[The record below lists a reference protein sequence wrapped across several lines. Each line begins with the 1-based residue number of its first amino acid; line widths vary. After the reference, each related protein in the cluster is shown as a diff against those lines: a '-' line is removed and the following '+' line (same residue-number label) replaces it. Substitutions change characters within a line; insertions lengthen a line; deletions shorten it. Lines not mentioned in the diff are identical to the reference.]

1 MTTQSSSPFNSTP
14 PCSDPSVC
22 DVTISIVS
30 YNTSGPLRDCLQSLQ
45 DRRDEGEATMEVVVA
60 DNVSTDDSV
69 EMVRREFPWVRV
81 VETGGNIGYGRA
93 NNAAQIDARGRYAFI
108 LNSDT
113 IVLPGALAAMR
124 DFMDEHPKIG
134 AVGAQLI
141 LSDGGTQTSCA
152 RDPSLMAVWWEQTYL
167 DKLFPNNK
175 VTGNYLMTD
184 WDYGTRRE
192 VEQVCGAC
200 LFVRREAYT
209 QIDGFDPAFFMYF
222 EDTDFCIRLR
232 GAGWPIWF
240 IPEAHIRHLL
250 GASSGAWR
258 SRARMIVSYNRSRY
272 YYFTRYGG
280 RGRGLAIKAMCLLG
294 ATMRSIAWHAIALV
308 KPSAREQAR
317 LFRKVWIDTL
327 RMKPVGDAGE

>member
-1 MTTQSSSPFNSTP
+1 M
-14 PCSDPSVC
+14 C

-30 YNTSGPLRDCLQSLQ
+30 YNTSGPLRDCLQTLQ
-45 DRRDEGEATMEVVVA
+45 DRRDEGEVTMEVVVA
-60 DNVSTDDSV
+60 DNSSTDDSV
-69 EMVRREFPWVRV
+69 AMVRREFPWVRV

-93 NNAAQIDARGRYAFI
+93 NNAGQENARGRYAFI

-113 IVLPGALAAMR
+113 EVLPGALQTMR
-124 DFMDEHPKIG
+124 DFMDANPKVG
-134 AVGAQLI
+134 GVGAQLI
-141 LSDGGTQTSCA
+141 LVDGSTQASCA
-152 RDPSLMAVWWEQTYL
+152 RDPSLKAVWWEQTYL
-167 DKLFPNNK
+167 DKLFPKNT

-209 QIDGFDPAFFMYF
+209 QIGGFDPAFFMYF

-232 GAGWPIWF
+232 RAGWPIWF
-240 IPEAHIRHLL
+240 IPEARIRHLL
-250 GASSGAWR
+250 GASSGNWR

-272 YYFTRYGG
+272 YYFTRYEG
-280 RGRGLAIKAMCLLG
+280 RLRGLAIKAMCILG
-294 ATMRSIAWHAIALV
+294 ATMRSVAWHAIALV
-308 KPSAREQAR
+308 KPSARDQAR
-317 LFRKVWIDTL
+317 LFRKVWIDTV